1 MKTNKIKYKILERLF
16 STELLD
22 QGEVAESTVT
32 LDCDK
37 LKELL

>member
-1 MKTNKIKYKILERLF
+1 MKTNKIKYKILERRY

-22 QGEVAESTVT
+22 QEEVAQSTVT

>member
-1 MKTNKIKYKILERLF
+1 MKTDKIKYKILERLF

-32 LDCDK
+32 LDCHK
-37 LKELL
+37 SKELL